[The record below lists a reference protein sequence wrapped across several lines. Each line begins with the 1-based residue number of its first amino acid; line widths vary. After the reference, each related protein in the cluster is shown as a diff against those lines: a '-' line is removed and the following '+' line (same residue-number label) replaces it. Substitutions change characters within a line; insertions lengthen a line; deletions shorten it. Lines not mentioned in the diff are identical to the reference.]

1 VQASARSI
9 KSACVHCYPYFKDI
23 AALVSSPFMHL
34 ISLNISSVLTAYHF
48 LILVDNDWPLL
59 RKLKLKLIFSDT
71 TLVIQKLVAA
81 PWSQLEELDLGPSTL
96 KIPDAQL
103 LVRKWFEGTAVVSTC
118 TCHIIEQ
125 RNCCCLQSAREQLE
139 SAAVH

>member
-1 VQASARSI
+1 
-9 KSACVHCYPYFKDI
+9 
-23 AALVSSPFMHL
+23 MHL

-48 LILVDNDWPLL
+48 LILVDNNWPLL

-103 LVRKWFEGTAVVSTC
+103 LVRKWFEGTAVVSTRPGTSIVAGIQC
-118 TCHIIEQ
+118 APRVLRVNV
-125 RNCCCLQSAREQLE
+125 RNALAGLLASHWSTQGRRLL
-139 SAAVH
+139 